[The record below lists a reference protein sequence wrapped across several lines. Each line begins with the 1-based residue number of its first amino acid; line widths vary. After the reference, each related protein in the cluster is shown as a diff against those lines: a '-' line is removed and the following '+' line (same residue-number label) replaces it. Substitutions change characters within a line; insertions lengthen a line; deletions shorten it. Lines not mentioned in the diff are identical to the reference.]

1 MDLGDPGLYADTT
14 RYELWRRHCADDAVI
29 WSDPGASPNGFW
41 SVFSHQAC
49 RAVLEPA
56 APFTSRYGMMIG
68 FDAANPDRA
77 GGQMLVV
84 TDGDRHRDLRRVIG
98 PELSRATA
106 RSLEDF
112 IEYDVRRLLS
122 NVAEGDVID
131 VAQHIGPR
139 LPAAVVCEILGVPS
153 SDRDHLIEL
162 TNHAFGGEDD
172 TFGKMSPSEAHSE
185 ILMYFL
191 ELIEE
196 RRVHPADDLIGALI
210 ADPRYTDRDV
220 LVNCDNVLVGGN
232 ETTRHGV
239 AACFHA
245 LSLAPDLLDDIRN
258 DPAMVG
264 GVVEELIRWS
274 SPAMHVLRVATADV
288 TIAGR
293 RLPAGDPV
301 VAWLPAANR
310 DERVFDRPHH
320 LDPRRHPNQHLGF
333 GFGPHH
339 CLGAA
344 LARIELAGLLKVLA
358 TSARRVQLVADP
370 EWLRVV
376 LVQGYR
382 QLRVIIEPM
391 R

>member
-1 MDLGDPGLYADTT
+1 
-14 RYELWRRHCADDAVI
+14 
-29 WSDPGASPNGFW
+29 
-41 SVFSHQAC
+41 
-49 RAVLEPA
+49 
-56 APFTSRYGMMIG
+56 
-68 FDAANPDRA
+68 
-77 GGQMLVV
+77 
-84 TDGDRHRDLRRVIG
+84 
-98 PELSRATA
+98 
-106 RSLEDF
+106 
-112 IEYDVRRLLS
+112 
-122 NVAEGDVID
+122 
-131 VAQHIGPR
+131 
-139 LPAAVVCEILGVPS
+139 
-153 SDRDHLIEL
+153 
-162 TNHAFGGEDD
+162 
-172 TFGKMSPSEAHSE
+172 
-185 ILMYFL
+185 
-191 ELIEE
+191 
-196 RRVHPADDLIGALI
+196 
-210 ADPRYTDRDV
+210 
-220 LVNCDNVLVGGN
+220 
-232 ETTRHGV
+232 
-239 AACFHA
+239 
-245 LSLAPDLLDDIRN
+245 
-258 DPAMVG
+258 
-264 GVVEELIRWS
+264 
-274 SPAMHVLRVATADV
+274 MHVLRVATADV